1 MKDRFCYTVNER
13 QYRIVRGRG
22 IRIVRIYRFFVG
34 CAIIVVITQF
44 AGCATVY
51 RQMKQKVINNY
62 REGIVLYR
70 QGKYASALDRFE
82 TVQSIDPEYG
92 DVRRYILITKDALS
106 KKARDYYDRGMQYK
120 KAGEYENALDQFLL
134 VMKEDPDFRDTKQQL
149 ENIRKTPAITKKF
162 QAALK
167 RATAYYDRKQYVK
180 AYTVLLQAKKYNDK
194 SLEMLSL
201 STKTEI
207 ALNGRSLPYVSK
219 AEKFYNKKQYAAAKS
234 MCVKALEVNPW
245 DEKAK
250 ALNEKCGR
258 KLFVERNY
266 EAAKKKY
273 RSGDYFAAFDLFASV
288 VERDAGYRDA
298 QKYLDAIRSNLGK
311 NVPQYYAR
319 GVSEYDNERFTEA
332 IAEFNRVLKINPDHQ
347 KAKEY
352 KDRAIAK
359 LEIKRSLEN

>member
-1 MKDRFCYTVNER
+1 
-13 QYRIVRGRG
+13 
-22 IRIVRIYRFFVG
+22 
-34 CAIIVVITQF
+34 
-44 AGCATVY
+44 
-51 RQMKQKVINNY
+51 
-62 REGIVLYR
+62 
-70 QGKYASALDRFE
+70 
-82 TVQSIDPEYG
+82 
-92 DVRRYILITKDALS
+92 
-106 KKARDYYDRGMQYK
+106 
-120 KAGEYENALDQFLL
+120 
-134 VMKEDPDFRDTKQQL
+134 
-149 ENIRKTPAITKKF
+149 
-162 QAALK
+162 
-167 RATAYYDRKQYVK
+167 
-180 AYTVLLQAKKYNDK
+180 
-194 SLEMLSL
+194 
-201 STKTEI
+201 
-207 ALNGRSLPYVSK
+207 
-219 AEKFYNKKQYAAAKS
+219 

-273 RSGDYFAAFDLFASV
+273 HSGDYFAAFDLFASV